1 MGSAERAA
9 EERVLGALQKIY
21 ARRARDYDRDAA
33 WLSLGLQQR
42 FRRSAVQKL
51 GLRHGQTVLDVACGT
66 GLNFYAI
73 QAAIGPE
80 GRLIGFDYT
89 AAMLEQARQRIERQN
104 WPNVQ
109 LIQGDILQLE
119 LVEPVDAV
127 LCTFAIGLFPSPRR
141 ALERML
147 AALRPGGRIL
157 ITDFKLCQRWYAFM
171 INLIMKGLARSW
183 VPSVKDYLSVE
194 PWRDLEA
201 LLGKIS
207 YEEEFGGIVYLAQ
220 GVKPRSG

>member
-1 MGSAERAA
+1 MRSTERAA
-9 EERVLGALQKIY
+9 EEQVLGEIKRIY

-42 FRRSAVQKL
+42 FRRYAVQKL

-73 QAAIGPE
+73 Q
-80 GRLIGFDYT
+80 
-89 AAMLEQARQRIERQN
+89 
-104 WPNVQ
+104 V
-109 LIQGDILQLE
+109 
-119 LVEPVDAV
+119 
-127 LCTFAIGLFPSPRR
+127 AIGLFPSPRR

-147 AALRPGGRIL
+147 AALRPGGHIL
-157 ITDFKLCQRWYAFM
+157 ITDFKLCQRWYAFT
-171 INLIMKGLARSW
+171 INPVMKGLARSW

-220 GVKPRSG
+220 GVKSRSG